1 MRGDL
6 GRIHVSVGVAIRT
19 PHILLKGM
27 KSHELKAEGPRKDR
41 ILQFAEK
48 VLGDAGV
55 DEGVQFELASDIPEH
70 AGFGSGTQLALA
82 VGTIISRL
90 YDLHL
95 NVEDLATRLNRSRV
109 SGVGTHAFERGGFIV
124 DGGHHVDRRES
135 VPPLVFRC
143 DVPDDWLFVV
153 GLPELNPGLSGMIES
168 EAFKRLRPPS
178 AELVG
183 EVSRVVLVQMIPAI
197 IERDIESFG
206 RAMTALDSN
215 FGDYWLEV
223 QGGRYSHPR
232 IEEGVGFLLKA
243 GVYGA
248 GQSSWGPAFYGLV
261 RGEGQ
266 ARDIS
271 KGLHRF
277 LNSGGRRGKA
287 FYTMP
292 DNDGAEITVDGD

>member
-6 GRIHVSVGVAIRT
+6 GRIHVSVGVAIKT
-19 PHILLKGM
+19 PHILLKGRT
-27 KSHELKAEGPRKDR
+27 SDELKANGPRKHR
-41 ILQFAEK
+41 ILEFAEK
-48 VLGDAGV
+48 ILGDAGI
-55 DEGVQFELASDIPEH
+55 DEGVAFEMTSDIPEH

-82 VGTIISRL
+82 VGTIVTRL
-90 YDLHL
+90 FDLPL
-95 NVEDLATRLNRSRV
+95 SVEDLAFKLNRSRI
-109 SGVGTHAFERGGFIV
+109 SGVGTHAFKHGGFIV
-124 DGGHHVDRRES
+124 DGGHRVDRRDS
-135 VPPLVFRC
+135 VPPLIFRS
-143 DVPDDWLFVV
+143 DVPEDWMFVV
-153 GLPELNPGLSGMIES
+153 GLPELDHGLSGMIEG

-197 IERDIESFG
+197 IEYNIESFG

-261 RGEGQ
+261 QGEEQ
-266 ARDIS
+266 AREIS
-271 KGLHRF
+271 TALQRF
-277 LNSGGRRGKA
+277 LNSDGRRGEA
-287 FYTMP
+287 FYTRP
-292 DNDGAEITVDGD
+292 DNDGAKITVDDD